1 MKIFM
6 AMVTVIVVQNKIT
19 ADEAGC
25 MYNEFNMDP

>member
-19 ADEAGC
+19 VDEAGC
-25 MYNEFNMDP
+25 MCNEFNIDP